1 MAATT
6 VSPELVMVDPEVREA
21 AVAALPHV
29 EPFDFLRFTTVPRR
43 HSDLD
48 RFNFLAEWEEVEDP
62 PGWVAPIWVAAPVY
76 AVAALAK
83 MLVVDSVFVFGI
95 AAVVALLQ
103 LVG

>member
-6 VSPELVMVDPEVREA
+6 VSPELVLVDPELREA
-21 AVAALPHV
+21 AVAALPQV

-48 RFNFLAEWEEVEDP
+48 RFNFLAEWEEVDP

-83 MLVVDSVFVFGI
+83 MIVVNSVFVFGI
-95 AAVVALLQ
+95 AAVVALMQ